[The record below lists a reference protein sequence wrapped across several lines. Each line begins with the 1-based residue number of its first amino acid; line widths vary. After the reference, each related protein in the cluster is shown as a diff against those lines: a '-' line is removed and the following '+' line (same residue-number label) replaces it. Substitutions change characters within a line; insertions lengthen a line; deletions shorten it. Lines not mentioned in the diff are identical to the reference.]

1 MTAVVSP
8 SKVEK
13 DTLFQKNWETYQVVV
28 RENYNQ
34 HINLSAQV
42 PDYLNARFPV

>member
-8 SKVEK
+8 PKVEK
-13 DTLFQKNWETYQVVV
+13 DTIFQKNWETYQVVV

-34 HINLSAQV
+34 HTKLSAQV